1 MSSKSLEAFKFWH
14 LQHIASWLF
23 NSPSFLFAL
32 QRFERWHLSQ
42 VCALSL
48 AEIIAF
54 VFRQAP
60 FPSKG
65 IVSTCSE
72 ESIMVSHLG
81 PHPRSFSC
89 TYKHIQPHAPILRR
103 TDWRTRAKLSK
114 RIHFRWLSKLDAQH
128 VQRLR
133 RESPPTSF
141 IPSPSSFILNCKLTA
156 AFHWLFSTY
165 DLTFELFNPW
175 QCFCSQGK
183 GRMLLLRCPK

>member
-1 MSSKSLEAFKFWH
+1 MSFKSFEAFKFWH

-65 IVSTCSE
+65 IVSTCCE
-72 ESIMVSHLG
+72 ERIMVSHLV

-89 TYKHIQPHAPILRR
+89 TYKHIQTHAPILRR
-103 TDWRTRAKLSK
+103 KDWRTRAKLSK
-114 RIHFRWLSKLDAQH
+114 HIHSLWLRSLDAQYVH
-128 VQRLR
+128 RLR

-141 IPSPSSFILNCKLTA
+141 IPSPSSFSQNCKLTA
-156 AFHWLFSTY
+156 VFYWLFSTY
-165 DLTFELFNPW
+165 DLTFELLNPW

>member
-1 MSSKSLEAFKFWH
+1 MSSKSFEAFKFWH

-72 ESIMVSHLG
+72 ERIMVSHLV

-89 TYKHIQPHAPILRR
+89 TYKHIQPHAPILRGR
-103 TDWRTRAKLSK
+103 TEGLGQNWANASIFGDSVSLMPSTSNACAGNPLPRPS
-114 RIHFRWLSKLDAQH
+114 F
-128 VQRLR
+128 LR
-133 RESPPTSF
+133 PPPPF
-141 IPSPSSFILNCKLTA
+141 
-156 AFHWLFSTY
+156 
-165 DLTFELFNPW
+165 
-175 QCFCSQGK
+175 
-183 GRMLLLRCPK
+183 

>member
-1 MSSKSLEAFKFWH
+1 MSSKSFEAFKFWH

-72 ESIMVSHLG
+72 ERIMVSHLG
-81 PHPRSFSC
+81 PHPRSLSC
-89 TYKHIQPHAPILRR
+89 TYKHIQPHVPILRR

-114 RIHFRWLSKLDAQH
+114 RIHFRWLSRLDAQH

-141 IPSPSSFILNCKLTA
+141 IPSPSSYILNRKLTA
-156 AFHWLFSTY
+156 VFHWLFSTY
-165 DLTFELFNPW
+165 DLTSELFNPLTV
-175 QCFCSQGK
+175 F
-183 GRMLLLRCPK
+183 LLPRKR